1 VIREPVFA
9 RLVHARTFAY
19 SGNQYQQS
27 RNMVV
32 AVSVTSPADPAVPDR
47 IRVQLLVGVN
57 EAVLGDERPVEVVFE
72 RDEK

>member
-1 VIREPVFA
+1 MIREPVFA
-9 RLVHARTFAY
+9 RLVHVRTVGDSAAQV
-19 SGNQYQQS
+19 SS
-27 RNMVV
+27 AESMVV

>member
-1 VIREPVFA
+1 
-9 RLVHARTFAY
+9 
-19 SGNQYQQS
+19 
-27 RNMVV
+27 MVV